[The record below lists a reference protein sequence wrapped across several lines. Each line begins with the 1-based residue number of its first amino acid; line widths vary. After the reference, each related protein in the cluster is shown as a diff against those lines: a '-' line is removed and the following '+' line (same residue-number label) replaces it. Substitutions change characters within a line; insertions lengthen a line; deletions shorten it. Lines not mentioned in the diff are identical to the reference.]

1 MVENTVQAPN
11 VSQEVSALRTS
22 PVAHLAEAMAAASV
36 DGQRGVALREIAFLA
51 QVGVRA
57 RPGSASAAALEAAL
71 GVSLPSQAGA
81 ASGPVNRAVL
91 WIGPDEF
98 LLIADPDSVD
108 IAAAAAALGTGEDAL
123 PGSVM
128 DLSANRTTL
137 ELSGPSARAVLE
149 KGCHHDLH
157 PSAFAT
163 GTAVSTQLGPV
174 PILLWKTDGTTFR
187 ILPRASFADYMV
199 HWLLDAMSEFA
210 APEVP

>member
-1 MVENTVQAPN
+1 MAENTLQAPA
-11 VSQEVSALRTS
+11 VSQEVAGLRTS
-22 PVAHLAEAMAAASV
+22 PVAHLAEQMASASV
-36 DGQRGVALREIAFLA
+36 SGERGVSLREIPFLA

-57 RPGSASAAALEAAL
+57 RPGTPSAAALEAAL
-71 GVSLPSQAGA
+71 GTTLPRRSGEVTGPAG
-81 ASGPVNRAVL
+81 RQVL
-91 WIGPDEF
+91 WISPDEF
-98 LLIADPDSVD
+98 LLVADPDSVD
-108 IAAAAAALGTGEDAL
+108 VAAAAAALGTGEQAL

-157 PSAFAT
+157 PSVFAV

-174 PILLWKTDGTTFR
+174 PILLWKTDETTFR
-187 ILPRASFADYMV
+187 LMPRASFADYTV
-199 HWLLDAMSEFA
+199 HWLLDALGEFA